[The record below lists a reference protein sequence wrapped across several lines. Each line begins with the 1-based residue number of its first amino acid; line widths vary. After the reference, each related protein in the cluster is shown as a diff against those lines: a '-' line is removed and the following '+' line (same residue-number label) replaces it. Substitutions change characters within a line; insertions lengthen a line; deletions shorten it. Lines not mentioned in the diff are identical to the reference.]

1 MCSASAPPKPAPG
14 EQGED
19 VFERAQGTRG
29 TQRERCGQGPGDQQR
44 HHVRVGQR
52 QRAVVAGD
60 GAQLAGPVG
69 VGGVDLELG
78 EHGLGDAVQ
87 QRCLVGGVPVK
98 NHRVPV
104 QSAGEAAHG
113 QAFGPVAVDDLQRG
127 GQHHVAGDLAVPVRV
142 SILDGAVGGRP
153 GHRDSTFSHAAG
165 PIS

>member
-1 MCSASAPPKPAPG
+1 MCSASAPLKPAR

-19 VFERAQGTRG
+19 VFERAQGARG
-29 TQRERCGQGPGDQQR
+29 AQRERCGQGPGDQQR

-52 QRAVVAGD
+52 QRAIVAGD

-69 VGGVDLELG
+69 VGRVDLELG
-78 EHGLGDAVQ
+78 EHDLGDAIQ
-87 QRCLVGGVPVK
+87 QRGLVGRVPVE

-104 QSAGEAAHG
+104 QGAGEAAHG

-142 SILDGAVGGRP
+142 SVLDGAVGWRP
-153 GHRDSTFSHAAG
+153 GHRNSTFPRTGAR
-165 PIS
+165 